1 MMPMKQH
8 HFKHTTT
15 QLRYMPQ
22 LSDKFTFP
30 NYKYGCDFHPSA
42 EYHQPRLQCEKDDLK

>member
-1 MMPMKQH
+1 MMPIKQH
-8 HFKHTTT
+8 YFKHTII
-15 QLRYMPQ
+15 QLCATV
-22 LSDKFTFP
+22 SDKFTFP